1 MVPEPIHCFVHF
13 LLKCYFLI
21 GVFPDHLIQKHT
33 PPPFPTTCFSFL
45 HSPLYYLHYITCSL
59 TTSSPWWSIP
69 WHSVISLLC
78 SQCPEE
84 CLAPWETQQISVNE
98 WMIEK
103 KIKRQWLRN
112 TRRNVLSLKELEKV
126 FQEAECPSISDGD
139 DGQRDAVLTLD
150 LGAGVPP
157 ISLLLV
163 WQRLLCKDGHCSLES
178 NSKTLTQT
186 RMDRPH

>member
-13 LLKCYFLI
+13 LLKCYLLI

-33 PPPFPTTCFSFL
+33 PPPSLRPPLVSFIVLFTTYIIL
-45 HSPLYYLHYITCSL
+45 HAHWRPLLRDGQFRDTLLILCCVPNAQKSAWPHGKHIRYL
-59 TTSSPWWSIP
+59 WM
-69 WHSVISLLC
+69 
-78 SQCPEE
+78 
-84 CLAPWETQQISVNE
+84 NE
-98 WMIEK
+98 WLKK

-150 LGAGVPP
+150 LGAGGPP

-163 WQRLLCKDGHCSLES
+163 WQTPLQGWPL
-178 NSKTLTQT
+178 
-186 RMDRPH
+186 